1 MFKNSTFEILMK
13 HIVSLLLIL
22 TSLLGYSQNPESY
35 KIYNAKG
42 KKVSYPK
49 MVKSLAKQDVV
60 LFGEQHNSAI
70 AHWLQL
76 EVTKKLSESRNLELG
91 AEMIEADNQEAL
103 NLYMLD
109 SIDQKG
115 LDTLARLWPNYET
128 DYAPLVNFAK
138 ANSLTV
144 TATNIPRRYASM
156 VYKGGFESLDTLTD
170 RDKSWMAPLPMAFDA
185 NLATYQSILKI
196 MGDHGS
202 PKLVMSQATKD
213 ATMAHFILK
222 NHTAGNLFLHYNGT
236 FHSDYYEGILWYLK
250 KQSPDLRYATIS
262 TVVQSDIDRLET
274 EHVNKADFIVVV
286 DQDVT
291 TTY

>member
-1 MFKNSTFEILMK
+1 MK
-13 HIVSLLLIL
+13 LIISLVLIL
-22 TSLLGYSQNPESY
+22 TSFLGYSQNPEAY

-138 ANSLTV
+138 VNSLTV

-222 NHTAGNLFLHYNGT
+222 NHTVGNLFLHYNGA

-250 KQSPDLRYATIS
+250 RQSPDLRYATIS

>member
-13 HIVSLLLIL
+13 HIVSLVLIL
-22 TSLLGYSQNPESY
+22 TSFLGYSQNPEAY

-42 KKVSYPK
+42 KKVSYKK
-49 MVKSLAKQDVV
+49 MVKTLAKQDVV

-76 EVTKKLSESRNLELG
+76 EVTKKLNAYRNLELG

-109 SIDQKG
+109 SINQKG

-128 DYAPLVNFAK
+128 DYAPLVDFAK
-138 ANSLTV
+138 TNSKSF

-156 VYKGGFESLDTLTD
+156 VYKGGFESLDTLTNLE
-170 RDKSWMAPLPMAFDA
+170 KSWMAPLPMAFDA
-185 NLATYQSILKI
+185 NLATYQSILKM
-196 MGDHGS
+196 MGDHGT

-222 NHTAGNLFLHYNGT
+222 NHTAGNLFLHYNGA

-250 KQSPDLRYATIS
+250 RQSPDLQYATIC
-262 TVVQSDIDRLET
+262 TVVQYNINKLDT
-274 EHVNKADFIVVV
+274 EHQDKADYIIVV
-286 DQDVT
+286 DEDVT
-291 TTY
+291 NTY